1 VAGDRYSG
9 LIPNDNIYV
18 IATAADLPQQ
28 LDQWRIYHLLYD
40 PGAGVGLYYSPD
52 NITLVKIGSGGGAV
66 LPVGTV
72 DNSLIRW
79 DTGLVQWLE
88 FTAFIL
94 PTADGAV
101 DQIMQTDGAGVVTW
115 IDIPDS
121 VAAGTILHAT
131 LRWDGAAWVESDR
144 ILNNPAADITIQA
157 NATTGFVNIDSP
169 VMLGPHSGIT
179 GAVYAVDYEPVEN
192 YSVLHIGG
200 GLNMSP
206 VITFTHAT
214 FIWAAFDGSPTITSG
229 VNPGFAAFTVLQSLP
244 RLVAGPGAGN
254 NPLAPLVLNAG
265 PRVVNPFAGTRTTS
279 GVTGV
284 NFGGTVQT
292 EISGAVMTVNAV
304 TGMTASAKWSTVA
317 GSTVNFGTFTG
328 VDVLAPS
335 AALFAPTAGIELM
348 SAYYG
353 IRVANPGINNGFGSM
368 PCAAIWSGI
377 SAGTNRHFIQ
387 QAGSAHS
394 SLASS
399 HLYFDDNFGTVYGG
413 TAGIG
418 DFDSWI
424 SWHAAGGVNKHRLF
438 FIANAASLYTSNPSA
453 GRILMDINN
462 GSTGELNI
470 NVAKASIGAQS
481 GAIGNGFFQ
490 FIAPART
497 TTINGDW
504 SDVLITAA
512 GNLTVA
518 DTMGTVATQV
528 FNAPSVTNGGGTIV
542 THAAVQIGGNPSGVA
557 AVNRVG
563 LDILSNPTG
572 ASSVN
577 AALWVRTGQSVF
589 GGGCLVQAA
598 GTFIFEE
605 RAASTPPGL
614 LRGEF
619 WVRNDAITVP
629 MFTDSAGADFVL
641 NEKDQGIQGLG
652 LWRYRT
658 ETGTPPASGQIRFD
672 NANISVATEFYVSE
686 TNDGGFDVSAFMDI
700 LLVLGAIVYVQ
711 DKSNSDNAAIIEC
724 GTVVD
729 SGTYRTVQIA
739 NILEEG
745 TEPSQNQQIAFFVG
759 GGGAGGGFLPLGT
772 VPNSSLKWNGSSWVE
787 ETTIL
792 LNAGDVAA
800 TSFNS
805 VPLTTAGVASNYL
818 DETGAYSVPPDT
830 LPPVASVFGRVGA
843 VVALQADYD
852 AFFLTQAEG
861 DALYQPIGTYVNTFE
876 GRSGAVVAI
885 QADYDAFFLTQAEGD
900 ALYQPIG
907 TYVTSIT
914 GGTNINITGT
924 ATVPIVNLDAA
935 IVGVSVNAVTL
946 SAVGAAT
953 NFLNEA
959 GGYSVPAGSGG
970 AVDSVTGG
978 TNINVTGT
986 AADPIVNLDAAI
998 VGVSVNGVTLSA
1010 AGAATSYLNEAGGY
1024 SVPPDTGGQ
1033 VDSVTGGTNI
1043 NVSGTAVDPIV
1054 NLDAAL
1060 VGVSVNGV
1068 TLDGTGA
1075 ATSYLN
1081 QAGGYSVPPDTVGI
1095 GGAITNNQI
1104 AFGAV
1109 TANDIEGEAGLTW
1122 DGSVL
1127 FTDGNIEVQNI
1138 DPYYELRD
1146 TNASVDE
1153 KVYRWRASAGD
1164 LFLTGYDDSD
1174 VIDFNVFQI
1183 FRTAGVVTHIDIQ
1196 AQTVD
1201 IVGNI
1206 ELSQVAY
1213 IVERITALGNIGS
1226 QGQLWAGT
1234 DQSLNFTDSLGVNTI
1249 LTAAGS
1255 VAAAD
1260 ITAGNLISTVL
1271 LFETAVAT
1279 NSAFK
1284 IPFLNTTGNVS
1295 GNFGVQFDNGASSF
1309 TYNPSTNIF
1318 SVGSVVATTVGAT
1331 LINGIALTTGG
1342 VATNYLDETGNYSVP
1357 AGAGGGIGGSIT
1369 NNQVAVGAVT
1379 ANDIEG
1385 NANLTWDGDQLVVGG
1400 EIRLGDNARME
1411 FGDLAN
1417 GDAFMRWT
1425 GSIMQCEVAAT
1436 GNWSFESPLVVRSG
1450 FSQSWFDATN
1460 NDRVTFTN
1468 NGTDLV
1474 VTEVGMDAVRF
1485 SSINLRMGDADE
1497 VSWGNSDDVIMLWD
1511 NANLEFEI
1519 NLLSGVGEFEI
1530 RHNGQQAFRT
1540 DGGGSTYLGDTGI
1553 YTMRTLQYNASGNT
1567 SGGQILG
1574 NGGNS
1579 HFIGYND
1586 LFPFNDNVS
1595 DTLEASHG
1603 GTMALKDTSTARTLT
1618 LASNVDLDFP
1628 VNAMTTVVN
1637 AFTSGLYTVTEGAST
1652 TLYVL
1657 DGTTRVDSAG
1667 GITIDPGGV
1676 VNIWRRSATVYYC
1689 WGLGINP

>member
-577 AALWVRTGQSVF
+577 AALWVRTGLSVF
-589 GGGCLVQAA
+589 GGGVLVQAA
-598 GTFIFEE
+598 GAFTFEE
-605 RAASTPPGL
+605 RAVAPTPGANA
-614 LRGEF
+614 GSY
-619 WVRNDAITVP
+619 WVRDDAPTAPI
-629 MFTDSAGADFVL
+629 FTDSAGTDFDL
-641 NEKDQGIQGLG
+641 SD
-652 LWRYRT
+652 
-658 ETGTPPASGQIRFD
+658 TGGQV
-672 NANISVATEFYVSE
+672 NSVVGGTNISVNAGDPV
-686 TNDGGFDVSAFMDI
+686 NP
-700 LLVLGAIVYVQ
+700 IVNL
-711 DKSNSDNAAIIEC
+711 DAAII
-724 GTVVD
+724 GVSV
-729 SGTYRTVQIA
+729 
-739 NILEEG
+739 
-745 TEPSQNQQIAFFVG
+745 
-759 GGGAGGGFLPLGT
+759 
-772 VPNSSLKWNGSSWVE
+772 NGV
-787 ETTIL
+787 T
-792 LNAGDVAA
+792 
-800 TSFNS
+800 
-805 VPLTTAGVASNYL
+805 LTTAGLATEYL
-818 DETGAYSVPPDT
+818 DGTGAYSVPPVTAGFSGLGIWRYRTSTASNPSAGQLQFDNVSIDAATEFYINEVNDDGTNMGVFLALYEPGSFFYVQVQADDT
-830 LPPVASVFGRVGA
+830 QFVVIEVGTQTDAAGVYTFQISNIEGQGTTPANNATVAVLGIRAAPAAVGTDLGYVAATRLLTSSTGANVNLPLFTSTEAGLAPLSGGGALNFLRADGTWAVPPDTGGA
-843 VVALQADYD
+843 VDSV
-852 AFFLTQAEG
+852 
-861 DALYQPIGTYVNTFE
+861 
-876 GRSGAVVAI
+876 
-885 QADYDAFFLTQAEGD
+885 
-900 ALYQPIG
+900 
-907 TYVTSIT
+907 T

-924 ATVPIVNLDAA
+924 AADPIVNLDAA
-935 IVGVSVNAVTL
+935 LLGVSVNAVTL

-998 VGVSVNGVTLSA
+998 T
-1010 AGAATSYLNEAGGY
+1010 
-1024 SVPPDTGGQ
+1024 
-1033 VDSVTGGTNI
+1033 
-1043 NVSGTAVDPIV
+1043 
-1054 NLDAAL
+1054 
-1060 VGVSVNGV
+1060 GVSVNGV